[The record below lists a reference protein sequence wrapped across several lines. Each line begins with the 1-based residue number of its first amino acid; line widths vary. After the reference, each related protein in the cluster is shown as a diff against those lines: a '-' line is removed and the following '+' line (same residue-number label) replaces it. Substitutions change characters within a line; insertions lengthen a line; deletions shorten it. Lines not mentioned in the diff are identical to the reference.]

1 MRYSG
6 RVFRPPSEAY
16 SLIVQATLGC
26 SHNKCA
32 FCQMYKEKKFCVRPI
47 EEVFSDLRDARKSYP
62 VIERVF
68 LADGDALI
76 LPQEHLLAILRFIR
90 EEIPECSRV
99 GIYSSPRS
107 IKTKTLEQLSELH
120 RAGLAI
126 AYLGLESGNEEILAR
141 MNKGETVA
149 EIIEAGKKIRAAG
162 IQLSLT
168 AINGL
173 GGAQH
178 SHEHAVDTAK
188 AVSAIK
194 PDFIALLT
202 LRVYS
207 DTPLAQWVED
217 GSFTLMEPIELAK
230 ESRLFLENIDSE
242 GSVFRSNHASNYLPL
257 AGTLN
262 ADRDRLIAQ
271 LDAALDGKRRF
282 RSQVELGF

>member
-1 MRYSG
+1 MKYTG

-16 SLIVQATLGC
+16 SLIVQATIGC

-47 EEVFSDLRDARKSYP
+47 EEVFDDLAGARRAYP

-76 LPQEHLLAILRFIR
+76 LPQEHLLRILHFIR
-90 EEIPECSRV
+90 EKIPECRRV
-99 GIYSSPRS
+99 GIYSAPRS
-107 IKTKTLEQLSELH
+107 IKPTPLGQLTE
-120 RAGLAI
+120 RAEAGLHI
-126 AYLGLESGNEEILAR
+126 AYLGLESGNEQVLAR
-141 MNKGETVA
+141 MNKGETVS
-149 EIIEAGKKIRAAG
+149 EIIEAGRKVKAAG
-162 IQLSLT
+162 IALSLT

-173 GGAQH
+173 GGAEM
-178 SHEHAVDTAK
+178 SREHAIDTAK

-194 PDFIALLT
+194 PDYVALLT
-202 LRVYS
+202 LRVYTG
-207 DTPLAQWVED
+207 TPLADWVEEE
-217 GSFTLMEPIELAK
+217 SFTLMDPVELAR
-230 ESRLFLENIDSE
+230 ESRLFLEHVDSE

-262 ADRDRLIAQ
+262 ADREKMIAQ
-271 LDAALDGKRRF
+271 LDAALAGKRRF